1 MSEFDVIVVGAGP
14 AGSSAAIKMASQGLK
29 VLLVERGDPVGSK
42 NVSGGIL
49 WGNDLASI
57 IPDWEKSAP
66 LERYVERKVTSFLTG
81 DSEIAIDFK
90 TKKFQ
95 EKKTGYSVLRTR
107 LDSFLARKA
116 AQAGAM
122 VVTGV
127 TVDSLARKDGR
138 VIGVVNEGE
147 TITADCVILA
157 EGPNPRVAM
166 AAGLVGKPNDRTVG
180 IGVKH
185 VYKLGENVINE
196 RFNLR
201 GNAGFA
207 GEYVLSFLE
216 GDVYAGGFLYTN
228 KDTVSMGVVINMA
241 TLRKNGNTHSFDI
254 MEKFAQ
260 HPFISSLVEGGQLQE
275 YSAHFVYEGG
285 YEDMPRAY
293 GNGYMLV
300 GDTAGFSFSNGM
312 ILQGM
317 NYAISSGILA
327 GEAAIEAKKDNDF
340 SAESLSRYQKKL
352 DNSPAVLDKKNFQGI
367 SNVVWSPMVHRAMP
381 ALLESSL
388 YSMLYESGNPKKH
401 LSQIMMKSLKS
412 SGMSSKDL
420 MLQGYRLMRRM

>member
-1 MSEFDVIVVGAGP
+1 
-14 AGSSAAIKMASQGLK
+14 
-29 VLLVERGDPVGSK
+29 
-42 NVSGGIL
+42 
-49 WGNDLASI
+49 
-57 IPDWEKSAP
+57 
-66 LERYVERKVTSFLTG
+66 
-81 DSEIAIDFK
+81 
-90 TKKFQ
+90 
-95 EKKTGYSVLRTR
+95 
-107 LDSFLARKA
+107 
-116 AQAGAM
+116 
-122 VVTGV
+122 
-127 TVDSLARKDGR
+127 
-138 VIGVVNEGE
+138 
-147 TITADCVILA
+147 
-157 EGPNPRVAM
+157 
-166 AAGLVGKPNDRTVG
+166 
-180 IGVKH
+180 
-185 VYKLGENVINE
+185 
-196 RFNLR
+196 
-201 GNAGFA
+201 
-207 GEYVLSFLE
+207 
-216 GDVYAGGFLYTN
+216 
-228 KDTVSMGVVINMA
+228 MA

-327 GEAAIEAKKDNDF
+327 GEAAIEARKDNDF